1 MLIAICPLPI
11 ALIDVTWQRLF
22 GWRHAFDHPV
32 TVWIVVAVGVMLAVT
47 PAILLGLG
55 AAGKLTDS
63 SRRELWTR
71 YLSWLVLVPVVG
83 LPVLLGAAW
92 TIVGIGVLSLLC
104 YREFARA
111 TGLFRER
118 LVSAIVVVGILL
130 VTFSVLDHWYALFVA
145 LFPLVTVL
153 IAAGAIVEDRP
164 KGYIQR
170 TALGIFAF
178 AFFGSCYGHLG
189 YMANDADYRPLVL
202 AILLTVELNDV
213 FAYVC
218 GRLFGSRKL
227 APNTSPRKTIAG
239 AVGAIVLTT
248 PLVAW
253 VGHHVFR
260 GMPMDHWLHL
270 TALGLLV
277 SVGGQFGDLT
287 LSSIKRDL
295 GIKDFAATIPGHG
308 GLLDR
313 FDSLILVAPAVFHYV
328 GHLQGI
334 GLTGDMRIITGG
346 P

>member
-1 MLIAICPLPI
+1 MTDA
-11 ALIDVTWQRLF
+11 TRERLF
-22 GWRHAFDHPV
+22 GWNHAFDHPV
-32 TVWIVVAVGVMLAVT
+32 TVWIVVAVAIMLAVA
-47 PAILLGLG
+47 PLILTALG
-55 AAGKLTDS
+55 AAGKLAES

-71 YLSWLVLVPVVG
+71 YLSWLVLVPLMG
-83 LPVLLGAAW
+83 GPVLLGAAW
-92 TIVGIGVLSLLC
+92 TIAGVGALSLLC

-118 LVSAIVVVGILL
+118 LVSVVVVIGILL
-130 VTFSVLDHWYALFVA
+130 VTFAVADHWYDLFVA

-153 IAAGAIVEDRP
+153 IAAAAIVEDRP

-170 TALGIFAF
+170 TALGIFAL

-189 YMANDADYRPLVL
+189 YIADDARYRPL
-202 AILLTVELNDV
+202 ILLILFAVELNDV
-213 FAYVC
+213 FAYLS
-218 GRLFGSRKL
+218 GRLFGSRRL
-227 APNTSPRKTIAG
+227 APNTSPNKTWAGSIG
-239 AVGAIVLTT
+239 AVMLTT
-248 PLVAW
+248 PLVA
-253 VGHHVFR
+253 VLGHYVFR
-260 GMPMDHWLHL
+260 GMAMDQWLHL

-277 SVGGQFGDLT
+277 SVGGQFGDLM

-334 GLTGDMRIITGG
+334 GLMDDTRIITGG